1 MMRGHGGRGMQLNSD
16 DKAQNT
22 GKVLLRLISYL
33 KPYTRQIVAA
43 LILVLISAASQGLGP
58 MLTGQAIDKF
68 ITPKNTSGL
77 ALLMVVLIVV
87 YVIGAFAT
95 RGQVLIMATIGQELL
110 ADLRDKV
117 FGHIESLS
125 LQYLESK
132 NAGDLMSRLVN
143 DIDALNS
150 FFTQSL
156 SQLIG
161 AIFSLVGIGI
171 AMMLVSW
178 KLGLAVLLMLPVLLL
193 VTNLFSRLA
202 RRAFRKTR
210 DTIGDVSAN
219 IQEQISGV
227 KVAQAFNRT
236 GQNIREFTERNAAN
250 RDANVNAN
258 AITSAFN
265 PAMEVLIYVDLA
277 VVAALGGSM
286 VIAGSATVGLV
297 ISFLQYVQNFFRPIQ
312 QIATLWTQAQSA
324 IAAAERIFLLLD
336 IKPDIV
342 DLSDAATLPA
352 IIGDIEFRDVAFAYE
367 SDQPVLCD
375 IDLKVKAGQTV
386 AIVGPTGAGKSTLV
400 SLLARFYDPSKGS
413 IWVDD
418 YDVGKVTQKSLRA
431 QLGIVTQE
439 PFLFSG
445 TIMDN
450 IRYGNL
456 DESDEAVIAAAKASN
471 AHQFIEKLPKQYE
484 TEVGERGK
492 LLSQGQRQLIAIA
505 RAILAD
511 PRIVI
516 LDEATASIDTRTEV
530 LIQKALDLLLRKR
543 TSFVIAHRLS
553 TIRNADMVIVIDDGK
568 IVERG
573 THTELLGQKGKYAE
587 LYEKQY
593 YDANSAS
600 ATAPA

>member
-1 MMRGHGGRGMQLNSD
+1 MMRGHGRLGSQE
-16 DKAQNT
+16 KPQNA
-22 GKVLLRLISYL
+22 GKVILRLAGYL
-33 KPYTRQIVAA
+33 KPFTKKIIISIVF
-43 LILVLISAASQGLGP
+43 VLLAAASQGMGP
-58 MLTGQAIDKF
+58 LLTGLAIDRF
-68 ITPKNTSGL
+68 ITPRDANGLTSIMI
-77 ALLMVVLIVV
+77 ALLVVSA
-87 YVIGAFAT
+87 IGAVMT
-95 RGQVLIMATIGQELL
+95 RGQVLIMATVGQELL
-110 ADLRDKV
+110 ADLRSKV
-117 FGHIESLS
+117 FKHIESLS

-132 NAGDLMSRLVN
+132 KAGDLMSRLVN

-161 AIFSLVGIGI
+161 AVFSLLGIGV

-178 KLGLAVLLMLPVLLL
+178 KLGLAVLLMLPVLLII
-193 VTNLFSRLA
+193 TNLFSSLA

-210 DTIGDVSAN
+210 ETIGDVSAN
-219 IQEQISGV
+219 IEEQISGV

-236 GQNIREFTERNAAN
+236 DQNIKEFAEKNAAN

-277 VVAALGGSM
+277 IVAVMGGSM
-286 VIAGSATVGLV
+286 VIAGTATVGLV

-324 IAAAERIFLLLD
+324 IAAAERVFTLLD
-336 IKPDIV
+336 LTPDIV
-342 DLSDAATLPA
+342 DVENAVVMP
-352 IIGDIEFRDVAFAYE
+352 DIKGNVSFQDVAFAYE
-367 SDQPVLCD
+367 SDQPVLID
-375 IDLKVKAGQTV
+375 IDLEVKAGQTI
-386 AIVGPTGAGKSTLV
+386 AIAGPTGAGKSTMV
-400 SLLARFYDPSKGS
+400 SLLARFYDPSH
-413 IWVDD
+413 
-418 YDVGKVTQKSLRA
+418 GKIRIDQQDIGNVTQQSLRS
-431 QLGIVTQE
+431 QFGIVTQE

-456 DESDEAVIAAAKASN
+456 EASDEEVVEAAKASN
-471 AHQFIEKLPKQYE
+471 AHQFIEKLPEQYM

-505 RAILAD
+505 RALLAD

-530 LIQKALDLLLRKR
+530 LIQKALDSLLKDR

-553 TIRNADMVIVIDDGK
+553 TIRNADLVIVIDDGK
-568 IVERG
+568 IIEKG
-573 THTELLGQKGKYAE
+573 THSELLQMKGLYAE
-587 LYEKQY
+587 LHDKQY
-593 YDANSAS
+593 YK
-600 ATAPA
+600 TTQAPEMNPI